1 MIDTDVLHIKP
12 TVEVID
18 DRFGINMI
26 SNSVLL
32 IDVFKNRLQFCVLNL
47 QSETFLWL
55 EDYQFSSV
63 LGSNLFEFNLNSVY
77 QNHHFLSANYWAS
90 IQLQVNTPIFT
101 FVPKTI
107 FKREDSSRYL
117 QLLTGSQ
124 VSDKYLIYD
133 VEIEGEEVVC
143 VYGIEKNILNWFKNM
158 YPAQKI
164 SPLPRIKTLLENS
177 RLIAKSNS
185 LHISFEENDIDVA
198 LWKSG
203 QLMLCNRYQYRTFS
217 DFEYFLLMITNELSC
232 DNSTLEVYLYGEIT
246 PFSEM
251 FAVIER
257 NFTQRRFAGLTTNF
271 KFSQFFTDLPEHRYS
286 NLFGMKVD
294 RRFEI

>member
-1 MIDTDVLHIKP
+1 MTDVLHIKP
-12 TVEVID
+12 TVEIND
-18 DRFGINMI
+18 DRFEINMI

-32 IDVFKNRLQFCVLNL
+32 IDVFKNRFQFCVLNL
-47 QSETFLWL
+47 QLETLLWL

-63 LGSNLFEFNLNSVY
+63 SNLFEFNLDSVY

-101 FVPKTI
+101 FVPKSI
-107 FKREDSSRYL
+107 FKREDSNRYL

-158 YPAQKI
+158 YPAQRI
-164 SPLPRIKTLLENS
+164 LPLPRIKTLIENS
-177 RLIAKSNS
+177 RLISKSNS
-185 LHISFEENDIDVA
+185 LHISFEENDIDVV
-198 LWKSG
+198 LWKLG
-203 QLMLCNRYQYRTFS
+203 QLMLCNRYEYRTVS

-232 DNSTLEVYLYGEIT
+232 DNSALEVYLYGEIT

-251 FAVIER
+251 FTVIER
-257 NFTQRRFAGLTTNF
+257 NFIQRRFASNTTTKF
-271 KFSQFFTDLPEHRYS
+271 KFSQYFTDLPEHRYT
-286 NLFGMKVD
+286 NLFGMKVGSKS
-294 RRFEI
+294 EG